1 VAQAGRD
8 AKVTRILFWFLLLA
22 ALATGLAL
30 AASYNT
36 GYVLL
41 VFPPWRAE
49 LSLNFFLLLF
59 FVMFM
64 LVYLL
69 ARLVS
74 HTLALPGAVAAYRQ
88 RRRVQQAEAA
98 LFDAWRLLQE
108 GRYGHALKSAEKAW
122 PDHPVPALA
131 ALTAWRAAHVMRDPE
146 REPLWAERA
155 RASSA
160 NGFEAAQL
168 IMEAEFALDE
178 RRFEDARVALQQLA
192 GKGGRHIAA
201 LRLLLRAERGL
212 GHWHEVARL
221 ARRLEKHKALTPE
234 QATPLRHQAL
244 HQMLK
249 ELSPEPDT
257 LMRTWRELDAQEQN
271 SPPLA
276 LAMANAL
283 VAGND
288 CREAQRVIENALAE
302 NWDEALVLAYARCPG
317 GDVLGRIAQAEK
329 WLKSHPADAALLLTL
344 GRLCR
349 QQQLWGKAQSYLEA
363 SLAITE
369 TREAHLELAQL
380 FDHLEKSALAIR
392 HYRAAA
398 LA

>member
-1 VAQAGRD
+1 M
-8 AKVTRILFWFLLLA
+8 TRVLFWFLLLA

-41 VFPPWRAE
+41 VLPPWRVG
-49 LSLNFFLLLF
+49 LSLNFFLLLAF
-59 FVMFM
+59 AGFI

-74 HTLALPGAVAAYRQ
+74 HTLALPNAVAAYRQ
-88 RRRVQQAEAA
+88 RRREQQAAAA

-131 ALTAWRAAHVMRDPE
+131 ALTAWRAAHVLRDPE

-155 RASSA
+155 HAGTA

-168 IMEAEFALDE
+168 MTEAEFALDE

-212 GHWHEVARL
+212 GHWREVARL
-221 ARRLEKHKALTPE
+221 ARQLEKHKALTVE

-244 HQMLK
+244 REMLNG
-249 ELSPEPDT
+249 LSAEPDT
-257 LMRTWRELDAQEQN
+257 LMRTWREFDAHEQN
-271 SPPLA
+271 LPPLA
-276 LAMANAL
+276 LAMAHAL
-283 VAGND
+283 MAGND

-329 WLKSHPADAALLLTL
+329 WLKSCPEDAALLLTL

-363 SLAITE
+363 SLAIAE
-369 TREAHLELAQL
+369 SREAHLDLAQL

-398 LA
+398 TL

>member
-1 VAQAGRD
+1 M
-8 AKVTRILFWFLLLA
+8 TRILFWLLLLA

-41 VFPPWRAE
+41 VLPPWRAE

-59 FVMFM
+59 FVVFM

-74 HTLALPGAVAAYRQ
+74 HTLALPGAVVAYRQ
-88 RRRVQQAEAA
+88 RRRERQADAA

-122 PDHPVPALA
+122 PDHPVPALP
-131 ALTAWRAAHVMRDPE
+131 ALAAWRAAHIMRDPE

-155 RASSA
+155 RASTA
-160 NGFEAAQL
+160 NGFEVAQL
-168 IMEAEFALDE
+168 MTEAEFALDE
-178 RRFEDARVALQQLA
+178 RRFEDARAVLQQLA

-212 GHWHEVARL
+212 GRWREVAHL
-221 ARRLEKHKALTPE
+221 ARRLEKHKALTVE
-234 QATPLRHQAL
+234 QAAPLRQQAL
-244 HQMLK
+244 REMLRG
-249 ELSPEPDT
+249 LSAEPDT
-257 LMRTWRELDAQEQN
+257 LMRTWRGFDAHEQ
-271 SPPLA
+271 SAPPLA
-276 LAMANAL
+276 LEMANAL
-283 VAGND
+283 MAGND

-317 GDVLGRIAQAEK
+317 GDILGRIAQAEK
-329 WLKSHPADAALLLTL
+329 WLKSYPGDAALLLTL

-349 QQQLWGKAQSYLEA
+349 KQQLWGKAQSYLEA
-363 SLAITE
+363 SIAIAE
-369 TREAHLELAQL
+369 SREAHLELAHL

-398 LA
+398 LS